1 MARHTALTTLIDLTK
16 DKTNDVAKQLQNL
29 TSSRQSAHEQLE
41 TLHTYRQDY
50 AQRLQQA
57 MTTGLSA
64 ANYHNFRQ
72 FIATLD
78 EAISQQNKVVAQIDA
93 NVELRKKE
101 WVDQKRQLSS
111 YETLLSRQERQAAQ
125 RENRIEQR
133 TNDELSMNLFR
144 RAHRSH

>member
-1 MARHTALTTLIDLTK
+1 MAKSSALTTLIDLTK

-78 EAISQQNKVVAQIDA
+78 DAISQQNKVVAQIDA

-111 YETLLSRQERQAAQ
+111 YETLLNRQERQAAQ

-144 RAHRSH
+144 RAHHSH

>member
-1 MARHTALTTLIDLTK
+1 MAKNSALNTLIDLTK
-16 DKTNDVAKQLQNL
+16 DKTNDVAKQLQSL
-29 TSSRQSAHEQLE
+29 TTTRKSAHEQLE

-57 MTTGLSA
+57 MSTGLSA

-78 EAISQQNKVVAQIDA
+78 DAISQQNKVVAQIDA

-111 YETLLSRQERQAAQ
+111 FETLLSRQERQAAQ
-125 RENRIEQR
+125 RENRLEQR

-144 RAHRSH
+144 RARQSH

>member
-29 TSSRQSAHEQLE
+29 TSNRQSAHEQLE

-101 WVDQKRQLSS
+101 WGDQKRQLSS

>member
-1 MARHTALTTLIDLTK
+1 MAKSSALTTLIDLTK

-78 EAISQQNKVVAQIDA
+78 DAISQQNKVVAQIDA

-111 YETLLSRQERQAAQ
+111 YETL
-125 RENRIEQR
+125 
-133 TNDELSMNLFR
+133 SMNLFR
-144 RAHRSH
+144 RAHHSH

>member
-1 MARHTALTTLIDLTK
+1 MAKHSALTTLIDLTK
-16 DKTNDVAKQLQNL
+16 DKTNDVAKQLQSL

-50 AQRLQQA
+50 AQRLQHA
-57 MTTGLSA
+57 TTTGLSA

-78 EAISQQNKVVAQIDA
+78 DAISQQNKVVAQLDA

-101 WVDQKRQLSS
+101 WGDQKRQLSS
-111 YETLLSRQERQAAQ
+111 YETLLNRQVQQAAQ
-125 RENRIEQR
+125 RESRIEQR

-144 RAHRSH
+144 RAHQSH

>member
-1 MARHTALTTLIDLTK
+1 MAKNSALTTLIDLTK

-144 RAHRSH
+144 RAHHSH

>member
-1 MARHTALTTLIDLTK
+1 MAKSSALTTLIDLTK

-50 AQRLQQA
+50 AQRLNQA

-78 EAISQQNKVVAQIDA
+78 DAISQQNKVVAQIDA

-111 YETLLSRQERQAAQ
+111 YETLLNRQERQAAQ

-144 RAHRSH
+144 RAHHSH

>member
-1 MARHTALTTLIDLTK
+1 MAKSSALTTLIDLTK
-16 DKTNDVAKQLQNL
+16 DKTNDVAKQLQSL

-78 EAISQQNKVVAQIDA
+78 DAISQQNKVVAQIDA

-111 YETLLSRQERQAAQ
+111 YETLLNRQERQAAQ

-144 RAHRSH
+144 RAHHSH

>member
-1 MARHTALTTLIDLTK
+1 MAKNSALTTLIDLTK

-78 EAISQQNKVVAQIDA
+78 DAISQQNKVVAQIDA

-144 RAHRSH
+144 RAHHSH